1 METIDFKPLFV
12 RNEERIGIYFKYSK
26 DIVGAVRKIKKI
38 IWSQKENC
46 WHIPLTKDDCRNAFV
61 LLKGLGTINLDE
73 LRTYLQKRKSV
84 MAVKQQSAE
93 VAVMTPKALVTYLI
107 SDENMGQ
114 LDLFLKTLQ
123 LKAYSPRTSIM
134 QKSFLS
140 LPTTSLKA
148 DFSNPV
154 LLLQSQRVRSKSWRS
169 IKSSS
174 G

>member
-61 LLKGLGTINLDE
+61 LLKGLGTVNLNE

-107 SDENMGQ
+107 
-114 LDLFLKTLQ
+114 
-123 LKAYSPRTSIM
+123 
-134 QKSFLS
+134 
-140 LPTTSLKA
+140 
-148 DFSNPV
+148 
-154 LLLQSQRVRSKSWRS
+154 
-169 IKSSS
+169 
-174 G
+174 